1 MSYTKVRQILEQI
14 KNIKRIQRKGRC
26 ANIFKKN
33 SYKRDTYGGQSSLD
47 EVGTLQSNNLN
58 ADMLK
63 WRKGIKP
70 KSTDKKIVTET
81 FENVKT
87 ILKLRE
93 IILNIFQI
101 NVFLSQLLN

>member
-1 MSYTKVRQILEQI
+1 MIYTKVRQILEQI
-14 KNIKRIQRKGRC
+14 KNIKRIQRKRRC
-26 ANIFKKN
+26 ANILKKN
-33 SYKRDTYGGQSSLD
+33 SFKRDTYGGRSSLD

-81 FENVKT
+81 FEKCENNFK
-87 ILKLRE
+87 IER
-93 IILNIFQI
+93 N
-101 NVFLSQLLN
+101 NSQYF